1 LAEFIATCVMIV
13 LGDGVVAQV
22 VLSDNA
28 KGQYLS
34 ISFGWCFGVMCAIY
48 IAGGIS
54 VGYTL
59 QKFGLSTLT

>member
-1 LAEFIATCVMIV
+1 MIV

-34 ISFGWCFGVMCAIY
+34 ISFGWCFAVMCAIY

-54 VGYTL
+54 VSYAL
-59 QKFGLSTLT
+59 KLFDIST